1 MVSPSAAKLVEGWCE
16 MATAKPK
23 VKRMM
28 LGGAAKAAVG
38 AVKKAVAS
46 KAAPMQPKG
55 ALGDLMR
62 SSKPTLGA
70 TAGSKLGPSGGS
82 GFNRTPA
89 QQQAISKALGA
100 GTPPRPTQSMQ
111 QAAAR
116 SAAAPAP
123 AAKQMQF
130 MSNQLRG
137 LPMNPPRPGTAG
149 PRPMQAARFGPDSG
163 YVQQLKQM
171 SPNARQAEM
180 ASAALKNAAARQ
192 ASMQGRAASKT
203 GLGNAVRG
211 LGAASAGVGK
221 ALGMGKK
228 KGGAVKK
235 ATKK

>member
-1 MVSPSAAKLVEGWCE
+1 MVSPSVAKLVEGWCE

-28 LGGAAKAAVG
+28 LGGAALG
-38 AVKKAVAS
+38 AVKKAVTS

-130 MSNQLRG
+130 MSDKLRG
-137 LPMNPPRPGTAG
+137 APMPPQVISAPTQQMAAAANKK
-149 PRPMQAARFGPDSG
+149 MQATAP
-163 YVQQLKQM
+163 KQFM
-171 SPNARQAEM
+171 SDKLRGM
-180 ASAALKNAAARQ
+180 GSAAMGAARGISRGDLKM
-192 ASMQGRAASKT
+192 A
-203 GLGNAVRG
+203 GL
-211 LGAASAGVGK
+211 
-221 ALGMGKK
+221 MK